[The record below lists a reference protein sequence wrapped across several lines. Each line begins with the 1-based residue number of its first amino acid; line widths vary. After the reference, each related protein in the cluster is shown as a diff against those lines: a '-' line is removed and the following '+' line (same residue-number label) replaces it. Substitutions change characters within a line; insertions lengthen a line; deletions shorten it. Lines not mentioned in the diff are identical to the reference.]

1 MPHAPCPVPHAPCHM
16 PHATCTVETGRSEPK
31 QESTSAVMCREK
43 KKVTK
48 PSPSARHGLA
58 VATEEPMEDGYS
70 DGDESPRNGST
81 GSEALVHSQLC

>member
-1 MPHAPCPVPHAPCHM
+1 MVGDEPSLDGEDTMDDTKELTAPCR
-16 PHATCTVETGRSEPK
+16 T
-31 QESTSAVMCREK
+31 STKKK

-81 GSEALVHSQLC
+81 GSEALVNSQLC